1 MVTTIIYYQQQHN
14 LLSFVGSLFVRI
26 LFSFKHSLPPTI
38 LHPPEMMFMIMTMMG
53 EREGSDLQFIL
64 CSRCAISRARCLTHI
79 I

>member
-26 LFSFKHSLPPTI
+26 LCSFKPSLPPTI

-53 EREGSDLQFIL
+53 EREGMICNSFCVHDVLYPVL
-64 CSRCAISRARCLTHI
+64 GV
-79 I
+79 

>member
-26 LFSFKHSLPPTI
+26 LCSFKPSLPPTI

-53 EREGSDLQFIL
+53 ERERMICNSFCVNDVLYPVLGV
-64 CSRCAISRARCLTHI
+64 
-79 I
+79 